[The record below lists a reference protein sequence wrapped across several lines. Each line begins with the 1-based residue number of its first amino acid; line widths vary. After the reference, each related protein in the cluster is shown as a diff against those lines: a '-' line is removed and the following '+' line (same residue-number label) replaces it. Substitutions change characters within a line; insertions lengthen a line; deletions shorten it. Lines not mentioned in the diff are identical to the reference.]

1 MSSDADAS
9 AAAAIVTLFNA
20 LYANTYCNVAA
31 SVLFFYDAF
40 ITFDREVACFWTAK
54 WTGASPLFFAN
65 KWILILGYTMVLVG
79 FASFPSDH
87 SCSIFQRATFIFEVL
102 QLAPGGVF
110 SALRAYI
117 LSKNK
122 LLGLL
127 VLILSLVPV
136 GANLVRY
143 GYDFAGENLPPFG
156 CLRTDSTTVAINLR
170 VLLISRIPLIIADIL
185 LIGITWTKLS
195 SREALQGLRQSKRL
209 SLSDVLFRDGTV
221 YFVVLFVMNVLHLVL
236 SATAL
241 AATDDGGS
249 YVTIFTGPI
258 TAILISRF
266 LLQLQEANR
275 IVVRVNP
282 DDPLHSLRDPY
293 DSTPDFIA
301 SLGAF
306 INPDLPPSWDE
317 PSEWHVD
324 SPSNQEEDSEGG
336 VQTSESSA
344 GPSRSASAASE
355 SSSTV

>member
-87 SCSIFQRATFIFEVL
+87 
-102 QLAPGGVF
+102 
-110 SALRAYI
+110 
-117 LSKNK
+117 
-122 LLGLL
+122 
-127 VLILSLVPV
+127 
-136 GANLVRY
+136 VRY

-156 CLRTDSTTVAINLR
+156 CLRTDI
-170 VLLISRIPLIIADIL
+170 LLISRIPLIIADIL